1 LQPTGDWL
9 NQPGG
14 LAERLRHLR
23 KVAGL
28 TGDQLASQL
37 RWPRSKIPKLENGRQ
52 MPSESDILAWITA
65 CGHPDAAPALLES
78 LSEAQAIHRQWRHK
92 LRSGHAALQ
101 DEFDALFCGAS
112 RIRNFEILLMP
123 GLLQTPDYARYRILE
138 AVRLHATA
146 EDQAE
151 AAVAARMR
159 RQTVLSD
166 PAKPFE
172 FVTTESAL
180 RYLLCPP
187 GVLLGQLYRL
197 LIASGLDNVTLGIIP
212 PGKELTIAPMAG
224 FLIADDTTILET
236 FTSMDTYHGAESA
249 AYHRYADELLAQ
261 SLTGQDA
268 RELITSAAADL
279 RTLPRLPSSPPR
291 SLTTRSACTGLVT

>member
-1 LQPTGDWL
+1 MQPTGEWL

-14 LAERLRHLR
+14 LAERLRHVR

-52 MPSESDILAWITA
+52 MPSESDIMAWTRA
-65 CGHPDAAPALLES
+65 CGQVDAAPALLES
-78 LSEAQAIHRQWRHK
+78 LSEAQAVHHQWRHK

-101 DEFDALFCGAS
+101 NDFDVLVRRAN
-112 RIRNFEILLMP
+112 RICNFEILVIP
-123 GLLQTPDYARYRILE
+123 GLLQTPGYARYRMLE
-138 AVRLHATA
+138 AVRLHGTA
-146 EDQAE
+146 EDQVE
-151 AAVAARMR
+151 ATVAARMR
-159 RQTVLSD
+159 RQTVLYD
-166 PAKPFE
+166 TGKTFE
-172 FVTTESAL
+172 FVITEAAL
-180 RYLLCPP
+180 QYLLCPP
-187 GVLLGQLYRL
+187 GVMLGQLDRL

-236 FTSMDTYHGAESA
+236 FTSMDTYQGAESA

-261 SLTGQDA
+261 SVTGDDA
-268 RELITSAAADL
+268 RALITSAAAYL
-279 RTLPRLPSSPPR
+279 RTLPRLIHGSRVISPL
-291 SLTTRSACTGLVT
+291 STFT